1 MHNSEHATSRR
12 GFIQSAAAIAA
23 VSGTA
28 AQQSAPPLPKVRLGK
43 YEITRLVIGANPLY
57 GYSHCSRLL
66 DSHLREYCTQE
77 RVMEILRS
85 AEHNGINTWQ
95 MHYGKREMSDLE
107 RMRAEGGKLQWILLG
122 MGDVMKDFSLLKQ
135 VARMQPIG
143 VVHHGNMTD
152 DRFRA
157 GETGKIRDFLKAV
170 RDSGVMVGLSTHN
183 PAVVD
188 TAESQGWDLDFYMT
202 CLYQQSRTREDLEKI
217 LGEMPVGETYLEKD
231 PERMFRMI
239 RQTRKTC
246 LAFKLLAAGRL
257 INSPAQVESAIR
269 HTLENIKPQDAII
282 MGMYPRF
289 KDEVAENTATVRRI
303 LNAQS

>member
-1 MHNSEHATSRR
+1 MHDTNAKSRR
-12 GFIQSAAAIAA
+12 LFLQSTAGAALAGQAAA
-23 VSGTA
+23 
-28 AQQSAPPLPKVRLGK
+28 QSAPALPKVRLGK
-43 YEITRLVIGANPLY
+43 FEVTKLIIGANPLY

-66 DSHLREYCTQE
+66 DAHLREYCTQE
-77 RVMEILRS
+77 RVCEILRS
-85 AEHNGINTWQ
+85 AEQNGINTWQ
-95 MHYGKREMSDLE
+95 LHYGKREISDL
-107 RMRAEGGKLQWILLG
+107 RRHKAEGGKLQWILLG
-122 MGDVMKDFSLLKQ
+122 MGDVMKDFSLLREMAKMEP
-135 VARMQPIG
+135 VGI
-143 VVHHGNMTD
+143 VHHGNMTD

-170 RDSGVMVGLSTHN
+170 RDTGVLVGLSTHN

-202 CLYQQSRTREDLEKI
+202 CLYQQSRTREELAKM

-257 INSPAQVESAIR
+257 INSPEQVRGAIR
-269 HTLENIKPQDAII
+269 RTLENIKPQDCII

-289 KDEVAENTATVRRI
+289 RDEIRENAESVRSILATA
-303 LNAQS
+303 

>member
-1 MHNSEHATSRR
+1 MSDNSRR
-12 GFIQSAAAIAA
+12 HFLQSAVITGSVAASQAGA
-23 VSGTA
+23 QTA
-28 AQQSAPPLPKVRLGK
+28 APLPRVKLGK
-43 YEITRLVIGANPLY
+43 WDLTRLLIGANPLY

-66 DSHLREYCTQE
+66 DQHLREYCTQE

-85 AEHNGINTWQ
+85 AERNGINTWQ
-95 MHYGKREMSDLE
+95 MHYGPREISDLK
-107 RMRAEGGKLQWILLG
+107 RHRAEGGKLQWVLLG
-122 MGDVMKDFSLLKQ
+122 MGDVMKDFTLIKEMAKMDP
-135 VARMQPIG
+135 VGI
-143 VVHHGNMTD
+143 VHHGNMTD

-170 RDSGVMVGLSTHN
+170 RDSGVLAGLSTHN

-202 CLYQQSRTREDLEKI
+202 CLYQQSRTREDLAKM

-239 RQTRKTC
+239 RQTKKTC

-257 INSPAQVESAIR
+257 INSPQQVEGAIR
-269 HTLENIKPQDAII
+269 RTLENIKPQDCII
-282 MGMYPRF
+282 VGMYPRF
-289 KDEVAENTATVRRI
+289 RDEVKENADTVRRV
-303 LNAQS
+303 LSA

>member
-1 MHNSEHATSRR
+1 MHSTKSGSRR
-12 GFIQSAAAIAA
+12 RFLQSAAGAA
-23 VSGTA
+23 ALASHGA
-28 AQQSAPPLPKVRLGK
+28 AQTTPALPTVKLGK
-43 YEITRLVIGANPLY
+43 FQISRLIIGANPLY

-66 DSHLREYCTQE
+66 DAHLREYCTQD
-77 RVMEILRS
+77 RVCEILRS
-85 AEHNGINTWQ
+85 AEQNGINTWQ
-95 MHYGKREMSDLE
+95 LHYGKREISDLK
-107 RMRAEGGKLQWILLG
+107 RHKAEGGKLQWVLLG
-122 MGDVMKDFSLLKQ
+122 MGDVMKDFTLLKE
-135 VARMQPIG
+135 VAQTGPIG
-143 VVHHGNMTD
+143 IVHHGNMTD

-170 RDSGVMVGLSTHN
+170 RDSGVLVGLSTHN

-202 CLYQQSRTREDLEKI
+202 CLYQQSRTREDLAKM

-257 INSPAQVESAIR
+257 INSPDQVAGAIR
-269 HTLENIKPQDAII
+269 RALENIKPQDAII
-282 MGMYPRF
+282 VGMYPRY
-289 KDEVAENTATVRRI
+289 KDEVRENAETVRRI
-303 LNAQS
+303 LSA

>member
-1 MHNSEHATSRR
+1 MHDTNAKSRR
-12 GFIQSAAAIAA
+12 LFLQSTAGAALAGQAAA
-23 VSGTA
+23 
-28 AQQSAPPLPKVRLGK
+28 QSAPALPKVRLGK
-43 YEITRLVIGANPLY
+43 FEVSKLIIGANPLY

-66 DSHLREYCTQE
+66 DAHLREYCTQE
-77 RVMEILRS
+77 RVCEILRS
-85 AEHNGINTWQ
+85 AEQNGINTWQ
-95 MHYGKREMSDLE
+95 LHYGKREISDL
-107 RMRAEGGKLQWILLG
+107 RRHKAEGGKLQWILLG
-122 MGDVMKDFSLLKQ
+122 MGDVMKDFSLLREMAKMEP
-135 VARMQPIG
+135 VGI
-143 VVHHGNMTD
+143 VHHGNMTD

-170 RDSGVMVGLSTHN
+170 RDTGVLVGLSTHN

-202 CLYQQSRTREDLEKI
+202 CLYQQSRTREELAKM

-231 PERMFRMI
+231 PERMFRMT

-257 INSPAQVESAIR
+257 INSPEQVRGAIR
-269 HTLENIKPQDAII
+269 RALENIKPQDCII

-289 KDEVAENTATVRRI
+289 RDEIRENAESVRSILATA
-303 LNAQS
+303 

>member
-1 MHNSEHATSRR
+1 MHDTNAKSRR
-12 GFIQSAAAIAA
+12 LFLQSTAGAALAGQAAA
-23 VSGTA
+23 
-28 AQQSAPPLPKVRLGK
+28 QSAPALPKVRLGK
-43 YEITRLVIGANPLY
+43 FEVSKLIIGANPLY

-66 DSHLREYCTQE
+66 DAHLREYCTQE
-77 RVMEILRS
+77 RVCEILRS
-85 AEHNGINTWQ
+85 AEQNGINTWQ
-95 MHYGKREMSDLE
+95 LHYGKREISDL
-107 RMRAEGGKLQWILLG
+107 RRHKAEGGKLQWILLG
-122 MGDVMKDFSLLKQ
+122 MGDVMKDFSLLREMAKMEP
-135 VARMQPIG
+135 VGI
-143 VVHHGNMTD
+143 VHHGNMTD

-170 RDSGVMVGLSTHN
+170 RDTGVLVGLSTHN

-202 CLYQQSRTREDLEKI
+202 CLYQQSRTREELAKM

-257 INSPAQVESAIR
+257 INSPEQVRGAIR
-269 HTLENIKPQDAII
+269 RTLENIKPQDCII

-289 KDEVAENTATVRRI
+289 RDEILENAESVRSILATA
-303 LNAQS
+303 

>member
-1 MHNSEHATSRR
+1 MHDTNAKSRR
-12 GFIQSAAAIAA
+12 LFLQSTAGAALAGQAAA
-23 VSGTA
+23 
-28 AQQSAPPLPKVRLGK
+28 QSAPALPKVRLGK
-43 YEITRLVIGANPLY
+43 FEVTKLIIGANPLY

-66 DSHLREYCTQE
+66 DAHLREYCTQE
-77 RVMEILRS
+77 RVCEILRS
-85 AEHNGINTWQ
+85 AEQNGINTWQ
-95 MHYGKREMSDLE
+95 LHYGKREISDL
-107 RMRAEGGKLQWILLG
+107 RRHKAEGGKLQWILLG
-122 MGDVMKDFSLLKQ
+122 MGDVMKDFSLLREMAKMEP
-135 VARMQPIG
+135 VGI
-143 VVHHGNMTD
+143 VHHGNMTD

-170 RDSGVMVGLSTHN
+170 RDTGVLVGLSTHN

-188 TAESQGWDLDFYMT
+188 TAESQGWELDFYMT
-202 CLYQQSRTREDLEKI
+202 CLYQQSRTREELAKM

-257 INSPAQVESAIR
+257 INSPEQVRGAIR
-269 HTLENIKPQDAII
+269 RTLENIKPQDCII

-289 KDEVAENTATVRRI
+289 RDEIRENAESVRSILATA
-303 LNAQS
+303 

>member
-1 MHNSEHATSRR
+1 MHDTNAKSRR
-12 GFIQSAAAIAA
+12 LFLQSTAGAALAGQAAA
-23 VSGTA
+23 
-28 AQQSAPPLPKVRLGK
+28 QSAPALPKVRLGK
-43 YEITRLVIGANPLY
+43 FEVTKLIIGANPLY

-66 DSHLREYCTQE
+66 DAHLREYCTQE
-77 RVMEILRS
+77 RVCEILRS
-85 AEHNGINTWQ
+85 AEQNGINTWQ
-95 MHYGKREMSDLE
+95 LHYGKREISDL
-107 RMRAEGGKLQWILLG
+107 RRHKAEGGKLQWILLG
-122 MGDVMKDFSLLKQ
+122 MGDVMKDFSLLREMAKMEP
-135 VARMQPIG
+135 VGI
-143 VVHHGNMTD
+143 VHHGNMTD

-170 RDSGVMVGLSTHN
+170 RDTGVLVGLSTHN

-202 CLYQQSRTREDLEKI
+202 CLYQQSRTREELAKM

-257 INSPAQVESAIR
+257 INSPEQVRGAIR
-269 HTLENIKPQDAII
+269 RALENIKPQDCII

-289 KDEVAENTATVRRI
+289 RDEIRENAESVRSILATA
-303 LNAQS
+303 

>member
-1 MHNSEHATSRR
+1 MHDTNAKSRR
-12 GFIQSAAAIAA
+12 LFLQSTAGAALAGQAAA
-23 VSGTA
+23 
-28 AQQSAPPLPKVRLGK
+28 QSAPALPKVRLGK
-43 YEITRLVIGANPLY
+43 FEVSKLIIGANPLY

-66 DSHLREYCTQE
+66 DAHLREYCTQE
-77 RVMEILRS
+77 RVCEILRS
-85 AEHNGINTWQ
+85 AEQNGINTWQ
-95 MHYGKREMSDLE
+95 LHYGKREISDL
-107 RMRAEGGKLQWILLG
+107 RRHKAEGGKLQWILLG
-122 MGDVMKDFSLLKQ
+122 MGDVMKDFSLLRE
-135 VARMQPIG
+135 VAKMEPVGI
-143 VVHHGNMTD
+143 VHHGNMTD

-170 RDSGVMVGLSTHN
+170 RDTGVLVGLSTHN

-202 CLYQQSRTREDLEKI
+202 CLYQQSRTREELAKM

-257 INSPAQVESAIR
+257 INSPEQVRGAIR
-269 HTLENIKPQDAII
+269 RALENIKPQDCII

-289 KDEVAENTATVRRI
+289 RDEIRENAESVRSILATA
-303 LNAQS
+303 

>member
-1 MHNSEHATSRR
+1 MHDTNAKSRR
-12 GFIQSAAAIAA
+12 LFLQSTAGAALAGQAAA
-23 VSGTA
+23 
-28 AQQSAPPLPKVRLGK
+28 QSAPALPKVRLGK
-43 YEITRLVIGANPLY
+43 FEVSKLIIGANPLY

-66 DSHLREYCTQE
+66 DAHLREYCTQE
-77 RVMEILRS
+77 RVCEILRS
-85 AEHNGINTWQ
+85 AEQNGINTWQ
-95 MHYGKREMSDLE
+95 LHYGKREISDL
-107 RMRAEGGKLQWILLG
+107 RRHKAEGGKLQWILLG
-122 MGDVMKDFSLLKQ
+122 MGDVMKDFSLLREMAKMEP
-135 VARMQPIG
+135 VGI
-143 VVHHGNMTD
+143 VHHGNMTD

-170 RDSGVMVGLSTHN
+170 RDTGVLVGLSTHN

-202 CLYQQSRTREDLEKI
+202 CLYQQSRTREELAKM

-257 INSPAQVESAIR
+257 INSPEQVRGAIR
-269 HTLENIKPQDAII
+269 RALENIKPQDCII

-289 KDEVAENTATVRRI
+289 RDEIRENAESVRSILATA
-303 LNAQS
+303 